1 MNLRSDAITNPWRPI
16 GSASRVR
23 RLWAMAQM
31 TFALWLQRSRDR
43 SELAGLGARQRRDM
57 GLTIDA
63 IEAELDKPFW
73 RP

>member
-1 MNLRSDAITNPWRPI
+1 
-16 GSASRVR
+16 
-23 RLWAMAQM
+23 MAQM